1 MNRRQPTRDIAEPRE
16 GLFSIRLCRGGPPVA
31 ASITRRLGMLTATV
45 NGQPASVEHVWE
57 SGSHVTEAEWLRLDA
72 NRPADPATPVDFRAL
87 RVF

>member
-16 GLFSIRLCRGGPPVA
+16 GLFSMRLCRGGPPVA

-45 NGQPASVEHVWE
+45 NGQPASVTDVWE
-57 SGSHVTEAEWLRLDA
+57 SGSHVTEAEWRRLDA
-72 NRPADPATPVDFRAL
+72 NRPADPTTPTDFRAL

>member
-1 MNRRQPTRDIAEPRE
+1 MNRRQPARDIAEPRE

-31 ASITRRLGMLTATV
+31 AAIVRCLGILTATV

-57 SGSHVTEAEWLRLDA
+57 SGTFIPEAEWRRLDA
-72 NRPADPATPVDFRAL
+72 NRPADPTTPTDYRAL